1 MQQDFLAAQELVMQV
16 SVEPWVCSHSG
27 SMLLG
32 MTMRNG
38 QDDNA
43 AEPLRALQGIAR
55 GGMGMISRVAWALLA
70 GHDSRVA

>member
-16 SVEPWVCSHSG
+16 SVEPWVCPHSV

-38 QDDNA
+38 QDDKA
-43 AEPLRALQGIAR
+43 AAALRALQGIAQ
-55 GGMGMISRVAWALLA
+55 GGMGMSSRVA
-70 GHDSRVA
+70 